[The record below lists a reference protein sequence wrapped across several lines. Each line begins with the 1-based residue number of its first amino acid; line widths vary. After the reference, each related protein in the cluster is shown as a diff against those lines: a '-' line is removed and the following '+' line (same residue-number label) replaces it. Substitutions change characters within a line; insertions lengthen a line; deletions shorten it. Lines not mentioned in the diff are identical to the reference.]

1 MSENQQ
7 KPTLSLSASVSV
19 KKQKPSQGRG
29 KKQGFKNN
37 RHSFD
42 DKPQRRPQDKRHASK
57 GSGKDRGKGKSMGA
71 KPQMSRVDGLP
82 ANRIAAYEVAR
93 LVLLQDHY
101 LDKALA
107 ENERLKSLYPTD
119 RQFVRMMVTSLLRHH
134 TQLDGLLSEYV
145 TRKPPAEAFLI
156 LMMGAVQLLLMRT
169 PQHAALSTSVDL
181 MRAAGFDHMTGMT
194 NAILRKLSQKE
205 IDLLASPS
213 LSSNI
218 APDMLKAWQKAYGYD
233 RVAAFVPHLFAPPQI
248 DLSFADEDKAK
259 AEAAKRDGI
268 CLTPTTIRVP
278 LDGDITK
285 WDGFEAGDWWVQDIA
300 ASLPAHLLG
309 DIKGK
314 SVIDMCAAP
323 GGKTAQ
329 LLAKG
334 ASVTALEIDGK
345 RAKRLGENLDRLHM
359 KCVIEEIDALN
370 YTPVERPDAVLL
382 DAPCSATGTIR
393 KRPDVMRKDIRDDLC
408 ALPKM
413 QEALARRAIA
423 WLNHG
428 GILVFATCS
437 LQPQEGEE
445 IVKKLVSGPRAVAK
459 TMAITT
465 QEAGD
470 FATSLTEEGW
480 LRLLPDSLAGKGG
493 NDGFFIARLARL

>member
-1 MSENQQ
+1 MSENQH
-7 KPTLSLSASVSV
+7 KPTLSLSAAVGV
-19 KKQKPSQGRG
+19 KKAKPSHKPSQGRG
-29 KKQGFKNN
+29 KKQGGHGG
-37 RHSFD
+37 RAGFD
-42 DKPQRRPQDKRHASK
+42 NKASRKPFDKKPPHK
-57 GSGKDRGKGKSMGA
+57 GGGKGKPKGT
-71 KPQMSRVDGLP
+71 KPQMNRVDGLP

-93 LVLLQDHY
+93 LVLLEDHY

-134 TQLDGLLSEYV
+134 NQLDGLLSDYV
-145 TRKPPAEAFLI
+145 TRKPPSEAFLI

-169 PQHAALSTSVDL
+169 PTHAALSTTVDL
-181 MRAAGFDHMTGMT
+181 MRAAGFDHMTGMA
-194 NAILRKLSQKE
+194 NAILRKLSQTE
-205 IDLLASPS
+205 IDLLKSPS

-233 RVAAFVPHLFAPPQI
+233 RVAEFVPHLFAPPQI
-248 DLSFADEDKAK
+248 DLSFADSTKAK
-259 AEAAKRDGI
+259 VEADKREGE
-268 CLTPTTIRVP
+268 CLTTTTIRVP

-285 WDGFEAGDWWVQDIA
+285 WDGFETGDWWVQDIA

-309 DIKGK
+309 DIDGK

-334 ASVTALEIDGK
+334 ANVTALEIDGK
-345 RAKRLGENLDRLHM
+345 RAKRLAENLNRLHM
-359 KCVIEEIDALN
+359 TCIIEEADALN
-370 YTPVERPDAVLL
+370 YVPAERPDAVLL

-393 KRPDVMRKDIRDDLC
+393 KRPDVMRKDIRDDLRN
-408 ALPKM
+408 LPKM

-423 WLNHG
+423 WLGHG
-428 GILVFATCS
+428 GVLVFATCS

-445 IVKKLVSGPRAVAK
+445 IVQKLVSGPRAVAK
-459 TMAITT
+459 TMPITNE
-465 QEAGD
+465 EAGD
-470 FATSLTEEGW
+470 FASSLTSEGW
-480 LRLLPDSLAGKGG
+480 LRLLPDSLASKGG
-493 NDGFFIARLARL
+493 NDGFFIARLTRL

>member
-7 KPTLSLSASVSV
+7 KPTLSLSASVKV
-19 KKQKPSQGRG
+19 KQQSASQPHG
-29 KKQGFKNN
+29 KKKGFKGK
-37 RHSFD
+37 RGGFD
-42 DKPQRRPQDKRHASK
+42 TKPQRRPIDKNRPHK
-57 GSGKDRGKGKSMGA
+57 GGGKAKSGGA
-71 KPQMSRVDGLP
+71 KPQLTRVDGLP

-93 LVLLQDHY
+93 LVVLQDHY

-107 ENERLKSLYPTD
+107 ENERLKGLYPTD

-134 TQLDGLLSEYV
+134 NQLDGLLSDYV

-169 PQHAALSTSVDL
+169 PTHAALSTTVDL
-181 MRAAGFDHMTGMT
+181 MRAAGFDHMTGMA
-194 NAILRKLSQKE
+194 NAILRKLSQTD
-205 IDLLASPS
+205 IDLLNSPS
-213 LSSNI
+213 LASNI
-218 APDMLKAWQKAYGYD
+218 APDMLKAWQTAYGHE
-233 RVAAFVPHLFAPPQI
+233 RVAAFIPHLFAPPQI
-248 DLSFADEDKAK
+248 DLSFADETKAK
-259 AEAAKRDGI
+259 KEAEKRAGEI
-268 CLTPTTIRVP
+268 LTPTTIRVP

-285 WDGFEAGDWWVQDIA
+285 WDGFDAGDWWVQDIA

-309 DIKGK
+309 DIDGK

-334 ASVTALEIDGK
+334 AAVTAIEIDGK
-345 RAKRLGENLDRLHM
+345 RAKRLAENLNRLQM
-359 KCVIEEIDALN
+359 KCVIEEADALN
-370 YTPVERPDAVLL
+370 YQPAERPDAILL

-393 KRPDVMRKDIRDDLC
+393 KRPDVMRKDIRDDLRI
-408 ALPKM
+408 LPKT

-459 TMAITT
+459 TMAITAE
-465 QEAGD
+465 EAGE
-470 FATSLTEEGW
+470 FASSLTQEGW
-480 LRLLPDSLAGKGG
+480 LRLFPDSLASKGG
-493 NDGFFIARLARL
+493 NDGFFIARLTRL